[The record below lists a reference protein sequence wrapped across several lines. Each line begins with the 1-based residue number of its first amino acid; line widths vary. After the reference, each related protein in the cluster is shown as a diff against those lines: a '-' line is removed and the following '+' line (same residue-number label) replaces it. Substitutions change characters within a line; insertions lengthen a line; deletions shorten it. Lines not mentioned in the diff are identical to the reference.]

1 METRELVDLLLKR
14 FEIESEKNDRGGI
27 YAYTQRKLAYN
38 SNKIEGSTLTEKQT
52 ASIFETG
59 TITADG
65 TIFRIKDIEETT
77 GHFTMF
83 NHMLKTYDKTLSQ
96 TLIKEYHYYLK
107 AGVFEDLANGYPV
120 GEYKNRMN
128 TASDIKTS
136 LPACVE
142 DDMQELLESYNAKE
156 NHSIEDIA
164 VLHAKFEKIHPFQDG
179 NGRVGRII
187 VFRECLKNRIAPVI
201 IEDTRK
207 AEYYECLNVA
217 QQQEEYEKLFSFFKS
232 EQEEYKKLMEGF
244 VVPVSEVKPK
254 KVKNMA
260 PRI

>member
-1 METRELVDLLLKR
+1 MNTV
-14 FEIESEKNDRGGI
+14 S
-27 YAYTQRKLAYN
+27 
-38 SNKIEGSTLTEKQT
+38 
-52 ASIFETG
+52 
-59 TITADG
+59 
-65 TIFRIKDIEETT
+65 DIE
-77 GHFTMF
+77 
-83 NHMLKTYDKTLSQ
+83 
-96 TLIKEYHYYLK
+96 
-107 AGVFEDLANGYPV
+107 P
-120 GEYKNRMN
+120 
-128 TASDIKTS
+128 S

-217 QQQEEYEKLFSFFKS
+217 QQQGEYEKLFSFFKS

-244 VVPVSEVKPK
+244 IVPVPEVKPK
-254 KVKNMA
+254 KIKNTA

>member
-1 METRELVDLLLKR
+1 M
-14 FEIESEKNDRGGI
+14 
-27 YAYTQRKLAYN
+27 
-38 SNKIEGSTLTEKQT
+38 
-52 ASIFETG
+52 
-59 TITADG
+59 
-65 TIFRIKDIEETT
+65 T

-128 TASDIKTS
+128 TVSDIETS

-156 NHSIEDIA
+156 NHTIEDIA
-164 VLHAKFEKIHPFQDG
+164 IFHAKFEKIHPFQDG

-217 QQQEEYEKLFSFFKS
+217 QQQGEYEKLLSFFKS

-244 VVPVSEVKPK
+244 IVPVSEVKPK
-254 KVKNMA
+254 KMKNMA